1 MTPFKRQ
8 TTFTKSVRFN
18 GFGRV
23 AHKPQLHPTATETE
37 SQLYS
42 RLLQR
47 NVTTLDAALGLI
59 FFIFFLHESGSQSLL
74 QEITQSRHKGCGAV
88 SRVEETM

>member
-59 FFIFFLHESGSQSLL
+59 YFFCFLHESASQSLL

-88 SRVEETM
+88 SGVEETM